1 MSSISKIYTDD
12 KTTLYDLKKTNT
24 KVDKLLD
31 YFYLLLYNKKRGND
45 AIIENARICEN
56 IKNNIKII

>member
-1 MSSISKIYTDD
+1 MSSISKTYTDD

-31 YFYLLLYNKKRGND
+31 YFYLLLYNKKGGND